1 VVAAKSLVVLSVT
14 KLPNSVKNGLDGSKR
29 PRMTLPHMHSSTGLP
44 KSSRAG

>member
-1 VVAAKSLVVLSVT
+1 VVAAKSLVVL
-14 KLPNSVKNGLDGSKR
+14 SVKNGLDGSKR